1 MPSLETRIP
10 PPLVAVAFMV
20 LMGLSSLR
28 LPPLTIPTT
37 PRVALAVVIAMVAV
51 FFSVAAAIA
60 FRRVQTTVNPLRPQK
75 ASALVT
81 TGVFTVTRNPMYL
94 ALALAL
100 LAWTV
105 YLASPVLLLGPVAF
119 IAYINRFQI
128 VPEEKALDMLFGSSY
143 AAYKARVRRWL

>member
-1 MPSLETRIP
+1 MGSLETRIP

-51 FFSVAAAIA
+51 FFSVAGAIA
-60 FRRVQTTVNPLRPQK
+60 FRRAQTTVNPLHPEK

-81 TGVFTVTRNPMYL
+81 TGVFNVSRNPMYV

-105 YLASPVLLLGPVAF
+105 YLASPVLLLGPLAF

-128 VPEEKALDMLFGSSY
+128 TPEEKALDTLFGSSY